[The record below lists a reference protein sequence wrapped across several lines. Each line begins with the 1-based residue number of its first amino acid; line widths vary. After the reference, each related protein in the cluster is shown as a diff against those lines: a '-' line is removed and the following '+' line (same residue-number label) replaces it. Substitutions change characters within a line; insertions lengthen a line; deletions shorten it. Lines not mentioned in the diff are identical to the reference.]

1 MCEASI
7 AGINSFYQRRVE
19 SLDAILSSAEEAR
32 DQHIPQMNLKEFDE
46 EKHIDLALA
55 PWHFQSMPGTKSS
68 QWPEGLSAF
77 VERLETMDGLSFWNE
92 PLDTLSY
99 GVEFQQDAK

>member
-1 MCEASI
+1 
-7 AGINSFYQRRVE
+7 
-19 SLDAILSSAEEAR
+19 
-32 DQHIPQMNLKEFDE
+32 LKEFDE
-46 EKHIDLALA
+46 ERHIDLALA

-68 QWPEGLSAF
+68 QWPEGLSNF
-77 VERLETMDGLSFWNE
+77 VERLETMDPLSFWNE